1 MGLTQ
6 SMLSWPMV
14 LPTPSFSGDG
24 AAALMNR
31 QPCEA
36 VYAFPFRQARRYPS
50 GQCESL
56 MWVLRSA
63 SMTKGAVLDVML
75 CLPLCQARRRPV
87 GTEGVRSR
95 AWLVSPLTSDSLS
108 KNIIWMCNMLHQTRR
123 RLVGTE
129 GARL

>member
-36 VYAFPFRQARRYPS
+36 VYA
-50 GQCESL
+50 
-56 MWVLRSA
+56 
-63 SMTKGAVLDVML
+63 
-75 CLPLCQARRRPV
+75 
-87 GTEGVRSR
+87 
-95 AWLVSPLTSDSLS
+95 SLS
-108 KNIIWMCNMLHQTRR
+108 PSEAVPFWTVRVLN
-123 RLVGTE
+123 VGVE
-129 GARL
+129 VSLYDQGCCC